1 MLKFEIGDIVR
12 WDDPAINDYQEDER
26 EGALKREFEII
37 DIFGEGEDTTILISD
52 GYTEVEVY
60 PWELDFA

>member
-1 MLKFEIGDIVR
+1 MIFEIGDIVR
-12 WDDPAINDYQEDER
+12 WDDPAINDYPEDER
-26 EGALKREFEII
+26 EDALKREFEII